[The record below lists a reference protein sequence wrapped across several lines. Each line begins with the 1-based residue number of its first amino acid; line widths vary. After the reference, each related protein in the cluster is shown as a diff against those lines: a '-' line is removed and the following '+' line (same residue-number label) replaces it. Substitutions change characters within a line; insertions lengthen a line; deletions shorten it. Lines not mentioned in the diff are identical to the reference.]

1 MNCVI
6 AACIN
11 KATITAIAA
20 TRKLYVLIPSRTL
33 ILWINVV
40 VMLGLPFSSLDLLAA
55 LIAVLN
61 TPLRIPTS
69 NEVMII

>member
-1 MNCVI
+1 M
-6 AACIN
+6 
-11 KATITAIAA
+11 
-20 TRKLYVLIPSRTL
+20 LIPSRTL

-69 NEVMII
+69 SEVMII